1 MGQVAMKNPIVETG
15 NADADYSTKQ
25 YYLFD
30 IEATTGNVKLCAAAG
45 ARVAG
50 VLMDKPDA
58 ADKPCLLAVGGTVP
72 CVAGG
77 TVTAGDSI
85 TTDANGK
92 GVTATGSYT
101 DTQAG
106 SATDALI
113 GPYVIGIART
123 SAASGEQFALQITHS
138 GANNTTAAA

>member
-1 MGQVAMKNPIVETG
+1 MGQVSMHNPVVVSG
-15 NADADYSTKQ
+15 NSDADYSAKQ
-25 YYLFD
+25 YYLYD

-45 ARVAG
+45 ARIAG
-50 VLMDKPDA
+50 VLMDKPSA
-58 ADKPCLLAVGGTVP
+58 ADIPCLLATGGVVP

-77 TVTAGDSI
+77 TVTAGDYI
-85 TTDANGK
+85 TCDANGK

-123 SAASGEQFALQITHS
+123 GCSSGEQFALLITHA
-138 GANNTTAAA
+138 GAVNTTPAA

>member
-1 MGQVAMKNPIVETG
+1 MGQVSTLNPQTITG

-25 YYLFD
+25 YYLVD
-30 IEATTGNVKLCAAAG
+30 VEATTGNTKLCSAAG
-45 ARVAG
+45 QRSRG
-50 VLMDKPDA
+50 VLMDKPAA
-58 ADKPCLLAVGGTVP
+58 ADRACLVAMGGIVP

-77 TVTAGDSI
+77 TVTAGDYI

-113 GPYVIGIART
+113 GPYIIGIALT
-123 SAASGEQFALQITHS
+123 GAASGEQFQLQITHA
-138 GANNTTAAA
+138 GAVNTTAAA